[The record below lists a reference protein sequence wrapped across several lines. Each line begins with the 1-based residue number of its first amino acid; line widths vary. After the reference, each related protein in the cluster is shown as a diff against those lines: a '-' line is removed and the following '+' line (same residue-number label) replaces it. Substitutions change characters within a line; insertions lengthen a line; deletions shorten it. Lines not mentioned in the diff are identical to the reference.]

1 MRIAALC
8 LFLLFWVSPAQAE
21 VGDAMDY
28 FNLGL
33 ESSLTNKKIK
43 YFTKALELNPDLTS
57 AYEKRGLLYFYK
69 EEYEKAIR
77 DFGTYLDLAPAK
89 AEAYRM
95 LGMGY
100 LKSGIYQS
108 AIHNFTRAIEMEP
121 ELARAYANRAE
132 TYREI
137 GNHDEAIHD
146 ATKAIEFGGDPRT
159 ISIALMTRSKVHRKL
174 GRMEQA
180 FEDSTAAMRA
190 DPFIWGISYS
200 DQTTRKREAPVVLIG
215 LSCVVLLGLK
225 HKVQLRTNEVP
236 SVRILKSKLLPPRTS
251 DTIKRERLL
260 FLLASI
266 PKRRLATVV
275 AGAGYGKTTAVAQ
288 VSANL
293 NVTTVWYRLNESD
306 RDFVTFLSYLIA
318 GTRQYFPEIGGDTAG
333 KLEGGKNLNRE
344 LEPILTTFL
353 SEIEEAVEEDLII
366 ILDDYHTVQDS
377 QEIRKAVAFLL
388 KHATPHLHLILISRA
403 NIDLPLSRL
412 QAMREII
419 EITEEDL
426 AFTVHETSQLF
437 SQLFNITLKQSTA
450 ETVHQKTGGWIS
462 GLMLLYHS
470 LKGKSSQ
477 EIERTLQRLPGTPKT
492 ISRYLEENVFDS
504 LSEETRKFLLL
515 TSILPR
521 LHVEFCDRLLNIDN
535 SLSIINHLEKNHLF
549 TYGLDE
555 ERQLFSYHHLFRTF
569 LRKKLAH
576 ELEIDELD
584 NLHNDAIVLLE
595 EMGESEEGLSEYLT
609 AEQLNQDELQ
619 RNRKNIMVDVEQDL
633 EAKDSSP
640 ALKVHLLGKFRLFAD
655 TQEILAK
662 SWKSKKARTLFQFLL
677 YSRSRGY
684 VNKEVLMELLW
695 PEEDPQKTAKRLHV
709 ALASL
714 RKTLQPDLQRGTPSS
729 YISRDNDSYTIDVGK
744 KDWVDIDN
752 FIEELNLAKQQENLE
767 KSIAHYLNAESMYK
781 GDFLE
786 EDLYSDW
793 CIEAR
798 ENFRSEYL
806 QLLREIIEYYD
817 GQKDYKKCI
826 EYVQKYLKID
836 KYAEDIYQLLMTYY
850 ANTGNKAL
858 VVKTFEKCNDIIEND
873 LNCPISNET
882 EALYQELISS

>member
-1 MRIAALC
+1 M
-8 LFLLFWVSPAQAE
+8 LLWFSPAQAE

-33 ESSLTNKKIK
+33 ESSLTNKKIE
-43 YFTKALELNPDLTS
+43 YFTKALELNPELAA
-57 AYEKRGLLYFYK
+57 AYEKRGLLYFFK
-69 EEYEKAIR
+69 EEYDEVIR
-77 DFGTYLDLAPAK
+77 DFGAYLDLAPAK

-108 AIHNFTRAIEMEP
+108 AIHNFTLAIEMEP
-121 ELARAYANRAE
+121 EMARAYANRAE
-132 TYREI
+132 THWEL
-137 GNHDEAIHD
+137 GNYDEAIHD
-146 ATKAIEFGGDPRT
+146 ATKAIEFGGDTRT
-159 ISIALMTRSKVHRKL
+159 VAIALMTRSKAHRKL
-174 GRMEQA
+174 DRMEQA
-180 FEDSTAAMRA
+180 FEDATAAMRG

-200 DQTTRKREAPVVLIG
+200 DPTTRKRATPVVLFG

-225 HKVQLRTNEVP
+225 HKPQLRTNEVP
-236 SVRILKSKLLPPRTS
+236 SVRTLKSRLLPPQTS

-288 VSANL
+288 MNAHL
-293 NVTTVWYRLNESD
+293 NVTTVWYRPDESD
-306 RDFVTFLSYLIA
+306 RDFVTFLSYLLA
-318 GTRQYFPEIGGDTAG
+318 GIRQHFPEIGAETA
-333 KLEGGKNLNRE
+333 KRLDKGKNLSKERE
-344 LEPILTTFL
+344 SVLTTFL
-353 SEIEEAVEEDLII
+353 SEIEEVVEEEFLIV
-366 ILDDYHTVQDS
+366 LDDYHTVQDS

-388 KHATPHLHLILISRA
+388 KHATPNVHFILISRA
-403 NIDLPLSRL
+403 NLDLPLSRL
-412 QAMREII
+412 QAMREVI

-437 SQLFNITLKQSTA
+437 SQLFNITLNRSTA
-450 ETVHQKTGGWIS
+450 ETVQQKTGGWIS

-477 EIERTLQRLPGTPKT
+477 EIETTLQRLPGTVKT
-492 ISRYLEENVFDS
+492 ISRYLEENIFDS

-521 LHVEFCDRLLNIDN
+521 LQVEFCNRFLNIDN
-535 SLSIINHLEKNHLF
+535 SLSILHDLEENHRF

-555 ERQLFSYHHLFRTF
+555 ERQWFSYHHLFRTF
-569 LRKKLAH
+569 LRRKLAQ
-576 ELEIDELD
+576 ELGNVEVS
-584 NLHNDAIVLLE
+584 NLHNKAAALLV
-595 EMGESEEGLSEYLT
+595 EMGESEEGLSDFLT

-619 RNRKNIMVDVEQDL
+619 RNTKHIKVDVTQDL

-640 ALKVHLLGKFRLFAD
+640 PLKVHLLGKFRLFAD
-655 TQEILAK
+655 AQEILAK
-662 SWKSKKARTLFQFLL
+662 RWKSKKARTLFQFLL
-677 YSRSRGY
+677 YARSRGY

-729 YISRDNDSYTIDVGK
+729 YISRDNDSYTIDVGEEG
-744 KDWVDIDN
+744 WVDIDN

-767 KSIAHYLNAESMYK
+767 ESIAHYLNAESIYK

-806 QLLREIIEYYD
+806 QLLREIIDYYD
-817 GQKDYKKCI
+817 GKKDYKQSIQYAK
-826 EYVQKYLKID
+826 KYLKFD

-850 ANTGNKAL
+850 ANTGNKAM
-858 VVKTFEKCNDIIEND
+858 VVKTFEKCSDIIEND
-873 LNCPISNET
+873 LNCRISNET
-882 EALYQELISS
+882 KELYQELVSG

>member
-1 MRIAALC
+1 MKKVIFC
-8 LFLLFWVSPAQAE
+8 LLMLLWLSPAQAE
-21 VGDAMDY
+21 IGDAMDY

-33 ESSLTNKKIK
+33 ESSLTNKKIE
-43 YFTKALELNPDLTS
+43 YFTKALELNPELAA
-57 AYEKRGLLYFYK
+57 AYEKRGLLYFFK
-69 EEYEKAIR
+69 EEYDKVIR

-89 AEAYRM
+89 AEAFRM

-100 LKSGIYQS
+100 LRSGIYQS

-132 TYREI
+132 TYREM
-137 GNHDEAIHD
+137 GNYDEAIND
-146 ATKAIEFGGDPRT
+146 ATNAIEFGGDPRT
-159 ISIALMTRSKVHRKL
+159 ISIALMTRSKAHRKL

-180 FEDSTAAMRA
+180 FEDATAAMRT

-200 DQTTRKREAPVVLIG
+200 DPAAGKRAAPVVLIG

-225 HKVQLRTNEVP
+225 HKPQR
-236 SVRILKSKLLPPRTS
+236 RIGKSSPIRVLESKLLTPQTS
-251 DTIKRERLL
+251 ETIKRERLL

-288 VSANL
+288 VSAHLNL
-293 NVTTVWYRLNESD
+293 TTVWYRLDESD
-306 RDFVTFLSYLIA
+306 RDFATFLSYLIA
-318 GTRQYFPEIGGDTAG
+318 GIRQYFPEIGAETAG
-333 KLEGGKNLNRE
+333 KLEGDKNLSKE
-344 LEPILTTFL
+344 LESVLTTFL
-353 SEIEEAVEEDLII
+353 SEIEELVEQEFII
-366 ILDDYHTVQDS
+366 VLDDYHTVQDS

-388 KHATPHLHLILISRA
+388 KHAKPNVHFILISRA
-403 NIDLPLSRL
+403 NVDLPLSRL
-412 QAMREII
+412 QAMREVI
-419 EITEEDL
+419 EITEDDL

-437 SQLFNITLKQSTA
+437 SQLFDITLNQSTA

-477 EIERTLQRLPGTPKT
+477 EIERTVQRLPGTVKT

-521 LHVEFCDRLLNIDN
+521 LQVELCDRLLNIDN
-535 SLSIINHLEKNHLF
+535 SLTIINYLENNHLF

-555 ERQLFSYHHLFRTF
+555 ERQWYSYHHLFRTF
-569 LRKKLAH
+569 LRKKLAN
-576 ELEIDELD
+576 ELENDEIIE
-584 NLHNDAIVLLE
+584 LHNGAAALLE
-595 EMGESEEGLSEYLT
+595 EMGESEKPLYEYLT
-609 AEQLNQDELQ
+609 AAQLDQDELQ
-619 RNRKNIMVDVEQDL
+619 RHRKHIMVDVAQDL
-633 EAKDSSP
+633 ETKDSSP
-640 ALKVHLLGKFRLFAD
+640 PLKIHLLGKFRLFAD
-655 TQEILAK
+655 AQEILAK
-662 SWKSKKARTLFQFLL
+662 KWKSKKARTLFQFLL
-677 YSRSRGY
+677 YARSRGY

-695 PEEDPQKTAKRLHV
+695 PEEDPQKTAKRFHV

-729 YISRDNDSYTIDVGK
+729 YISRDNDSYTIDVGEEG
-744 KDWVDIDN
+744 WVDIDN

-767 KSIAHYLNAESMYK
+767 KSIAHYLNAESIYQ

-806 QLLREIIEYYD
+806 QLLKEIIEYYD

-826 EYVQKYLKID
+826 QYAKKYLKLD

-850 ANTGNKAL
+850 ANTGNKAM
-858 VVKTFEKCNDIIEND
+858 VAKTFEKCNDIIEND

-882 EALYQELISS
+882 KKLYQDLISS

>member
-1 MRIAALC
+1 MRIATLC

-21 VGDAMDY
+21 VGDAIDY

-33 ESSLTNKKIK
+33 ESSLTNKKIE
-43 YFTKALELNPDLTS
+43 YFTKALELNPELAV
-57 AYEKRGLLYFYK
+57 AYEKRGLLYFFK
-69 EEYEKAIR
+69 EEYDKVIQ

-89 AEAYRM
+89 AEVYRM

-100 LKSGIYQS
+100 LKSGIFQS

-137 GNHDEAIHD
+137 GNYDEAIHD
-146 ATKAIEFGGDPRT
+146 ATKAIEFGRDTRT
-159 ISIALMTRSKVHRKL
+159 ISIALMTRAKAHRKL
-174 GRMEQA
+174 GLMEQA
-180 FEDSTAAMRA
+180 FEDATAAMRG
-190 DPFIWGISYS
+190 DPFIWGISYT
-200 DQTTRKREAPVVLIG
+200 DPATRKRAAPVVLIG

-225 HKVQLRTNEVP
+225 HKPQIRTNEVP

-288 VSANL
+288 VSAHL
-293 NVTTVWYRLNESD
+293 NVTTVWYRLDGSD
-306 RDFVTFLSYLIA
+306 RDIASFLSYLLA
-318 GTRQYFPEIGGDTAG
+318 GIRHYFPEIGAETAG
-333 KLEGGKNLNRE
+333 KLDGAKNLSKE
-344 LEPILTTFL
+344 LESVLTTFL

-366 ILDDYHTVQDS
+366 VLDDYHTVQHS
-377 QEIRKAVAFLL
+377 QEIRKTLAFLF
-388 KHATPHLHLILISRA
+388 KHATPNVHFILISRA

-412 QAMREII
+412 QAMREVI
-419 EITEEDL
+419 EITEEGL
-426 AFTVHETSQLF
+426 AFTAHETSQLF
-437 SQLFNITLKQSTA
+437 SQLFEITLNQSTA

-462 GLMLLYHS
+462 GLMLLYHA
-470 LKGKSSQ
+470 LKGKSAQ
-477 EIERTLQRLPGTPKT
+477 DIERTLQRFPGTPKT

-535 SLSIINHLEKNHLF
+535 SLNILDHLEKNHLF

-555 ERQLFSYHHLFRTF
+555 ERQWFSYHHLFRTF

-576 ELEIDELD
+576 ELGNDEVS
-584 NLHNDAIVLLE
+584 NLHKEAAALLE
-595 EMGESEEGLSEYLT
+595 EMGEREEGLSEYLT
-609 AEQLNQDELQ
+609 TEQLSQDELQ
-619 RNRKNIMVDVEQDL
+619 RNRKHITVDVAQAI

-640 ALKVHLLGKFRLFAD
+640 PLKIQLLGKFRLFAD
-655 TQEILAK
+655 AQEILAK
-662 SWKSKKARTLFQFLL
+662 RWKSKKARTLFQFLL
-677 YSRSRGY
+677 YARSRGY

-729 YISRDNDSYTIDVGK
+729 YISRDNDSYTIDVGEEG
-744 KDWVDIDN
+744 WVDIDN

-817 GQKDYKKCI
+817 GQKDYKQCI
-826 EYVQKYLKID
+826 QYAKKYLKFD

-850 ANTGNKAL
+850 ANTGNKAM

-873 LNCPISNET
+873 LNCPIGNET
-882 EALYQELISS
+882 TKLYQELISS